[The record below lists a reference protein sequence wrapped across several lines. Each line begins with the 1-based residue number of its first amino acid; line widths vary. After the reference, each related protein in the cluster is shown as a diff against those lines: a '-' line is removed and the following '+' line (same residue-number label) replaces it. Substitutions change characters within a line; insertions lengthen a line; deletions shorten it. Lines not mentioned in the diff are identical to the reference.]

1 MRKYN
6 DLAMNNWRIAS
17 RHVDT
22 IEEIEE
28 PCKRAV
34 TSMAT
39 LILFIFFSVWDMRI
53 VEVVCN
59 LSFPLPMSI
68 RGIERN
74 AHQST
79 CNLWLWRSQ
88 VCMSRKNPRRTMSFA
103 NCVRNIVVEYVRVRI
118 EASLIPF
125 CNDLA
130 KRWRIASGDIGA
142 SAEEKEAAC
151 NLAVTMTTTKTTTKV
166 KSEYLAWAKGK
177 HSLLRELSVNLI
189 ESTETHLQ
197 LGVKGAKLQIL
208 IPSTYQWLTTSV
220 PSMTP
225 PPPDS
230 DEVFLVVTAGAMDSR
245 LDSSILAL
253 NEKLER
259 IVVAQEA
266 LHEVLDLLL
275 AVVTSLGQGKRV
287 DEHEELQHG
296 KHVNSD
302 DVNANGDDDENHSN
316 KGCESDDDSGGSE
329 SMVSEEEDD
338 DEFDHHNDDDDAD
351 YTASGYDIA
360 MGETAMTSS
369 NKEVES
375 RARGFLHA
383 LAETARKECEE
394 AQTAFRGQGDNPL
407 MWCRV
412 ISNPTFLKIQLQFEL
427 AGILSDH
434 IAAGL
439 NLSLDDPV
447 TLHLSFDKAIWSE
460 SFLRPQKPIE
470 YEQIQAT
477 QPHRA
482 DVNAI
487 ATTQTATPTETR
499 LDDIDVFLDKE
510 AERARGQD
518 HRSYG
523 LEILFPELTA
533 RFFQALNLSRES
545 ISRRRRES
553 LLSSSSSWPLQLE
566 TLNLYIKEEN
576 PIVGLARFISHQ
588 LRLLPN
594 WCLICWQPLQSCV
607 TRMRTCDRDLCLYR
621 FEELGLG
628 ATVLQEVKLSPEL
641 VDLELSL
648 ANVAI
653 RSPRDVFEPFP
664 AFLLTKEGVRGR
676 SGWFSSGA
684 GQHRDRANNKNTQLL
699 QAVLTSI
706 PPIGTL
712 QPCATEKDLK
722 RVLMRSWYVSRYLG
736 ALDPHGNPIQPWQ
749 PAGALLHQNPGSNSQ
764 SIQHLTPKLVE
775 VSCSHTF

>member
-1 MRKYN
+1 
-6 DLAMNNWRIAS
+6 
-17 RHVDT
+17 
-22 IEEIEE
+22 
-28 PCKRAV
+28 
-34 TSMAT
+34 
-39 LILFIFFSVWDMRI
+39 
-53 VEVVCN
+53 
-59 LSFPLPMSI
+59 
-68 RGIERN
+68 
-74 AHQST
+74 
-79 CNLWLWRSQ
+79 
-88 VCMSRKNPRRTMSFA
+88 MSFA

-118 EASLIPF
+118 EALLIPF

-130 KRWRIASGDIGA
+130 KRWRIASRDIGA
-142 SAEEKEAAC
+142 SEEEKEEAC
-151 NLAVTMTTTKTTTKV
+151 NLAVTMTTTKTTTRV

-177 HSLLRELSVNLI
+177 HGLLRELSMNLI
-189 ESTETHLQ
+189 ELTETHLQ

-208 IPSTYQWLTTSV
+208 IPSTYQLLTTSV
-220 PSMTP
+220 SSTTP

-230 DEVFLVVTAGAMDSR
+230 DEVFLVITAGVVDSR

-287 DEHEELQHG
+287 DEHEELQHV
-296 KHVNSD
+296 KHGNSD
-302 DVNANGDDDENHSN
+302 DVNANCDDDENHSN

-329 SMVSEEEDD
+329 SMVSDEEDD
-338 DEFDHHNDDDDAD
+338 DEFNHHNDNDDAD
-351 YTASGYDIA
+351 YTALGYDIA
-360 MGETAMTSS
+360 MGETARNSS
-369 NKEVES
+369 NMEVES

-383 LAETARKECEE
+383 LAEMARKECEE

-412 ISNPTFLKIQLQFEL
+412 ISNPTSLKIQLQFEL
-427 AGILSDH
+427 AGILGDH

-439 NLSLDDPV
+439 DLSLDDPV
-447 TLHLSFDKAIWSE
+447 TLHLSFDKATWGE
-460 SFLRPQKPIE
+460 SIFRRHKPIE

-482 DVNAI
+482 DINAI
-487 ATTQTATPTETR
+487 ATTETATLKETK
-499 LDDIDVFLDKE
+499 LDDIDVFLNKE
-510 AERARGQD
+510 AERARRQD

-545 ISRRRRES
+545 TITSSSRRRREA
-553 LLSSSSSWPLQLE
+553 LPSSSSSWPLQLE
-566 TLNLYIKEEN
+566 TLNLYINEEN
-576 PIVGLARFISHQ
+576 PILELARFISHQ

-653 RSPRDVFEPFP
+653 RSSRDVFEPFP
-664 AFLLTKEGVRGR
+664 AFLLTKDGVRGR
-676 SGWFSSGA
+676 SGWFSSAA
-684 GQHRDRANNKNTQLL
+684 GQHRNQVNNKNTQLL
-699 QAVLTSI
+699 QDVLMSI

-722 RVLMRSWYVSRYLG
+722 RVLMRSWYVSTYLG
-736 ALDPHGNPIQPWQ
+736 ALDPPHGNPIQP
-749 PAGALLHQNPGSNSQ
+749 ADALLHQNPGRNSQ
-764 SIQHLTPKLVE
+764 FIQHLTSKSVE

>member
-1 MRKYN
+1 
-6 DLAMNNWRIAS
+6 
-17 RHVDT
+17 
-22 IEEIEE
+22 
-28 PCKRAV
+28 
-34 TSMAT
+34 
-39 LILFIFFSVWDMRI
+39 
-53 VEVVCN
+53 
-59 LSFPLPMSI
+59 
-68 RGIERN
+68 
-74 AHQST
+74 
-79 CNLWLWRSQ
+79 
-88 VCMSRKNPRRTMSFA
+88 MSFA

-118 EASLIPF
+118 EASLVPF
-125 CNDLA
+125 CDDLA

-142 SAEEKEAAC
+142 IGEEKEEAC
-151 NLAVTMTTTKTTTKV
+151 NLAVTMTTTKTTTRV

-208 IPSTYQWLTTSV
+208 IPSTYQLLTTTVS
-220 PSMTP
+220 STTAP
-225 PPPDS
+225 PPNS
-230 DEVFLVVTAGAMDSR
+230 DEVFLVVTTGAVDSK
-245 LDSSILAL
+245 LDSSMLAL

-259 IVVAQEA
+259 IVVAQDA

-275 AVVTSLGQGKRV
+275 AVVTSLGQGKREI
-287 DEHEELQHG
+287 EHKALQHV

-302 DVNANGDDDENHSN
+302 DVNANCDDDENHSN
-316 KGCESDDDSGGSE
+316 NGCESDDDSGGSE
-329 SMVSEEEDD
+329 SIATEEEEDD
-338 DEFDHHNDDDDAD
+338 DDHHHDDDDAD

-369 NKEVES
+369 NTEVES

-394 AQTAFRGQGDNPL
+394 AQTAFRGQEVNPL

-412 ISNPTFLKIQLQFEL
+412 ISNPVTLKIQLQFEL

-434 IAAGL
+434 IATGL
-439 NLSLDDPV
+439 NLSLVDPV
-447 TLHLSFDKAIWSE
+447 TLHLSFDKAIWEE
-460 SFLRPQKPIE
+460 SIFQPHKPIN
-470 YEQIQAT
+470 YELIQAT
-477 QPHRA
+477 QPHTA

-487 ATTQTATPTETR
+487 AATQTATPTETGP
-499 LDDIDVFLDKE
+499 DDIDAFLDKE

-523 LEILFPELTA
+523 LEILFPELTV
-533 RFFQALNLSRES
+533 RFFQALNSSQES
-545 ISRRRRES
+545 TNTSSSRRRRES
-553 LLSSSSSWPLQLE
+553 LSSSSSSWPLQPE
-566 TLNLYIKEEN
+566 TLKLFIEEKN
-576 PIVGLARFISHQ
+576 PILGLAKFISHQ

-594 WCLICWQPLQSCV
+594 WCLICWQPLLSCV

-653 RSPRDVFEPFP
+653 WSTRDVFEPFP

-676 SGWFSSGA
+676 SGWFSSAA
-684 GQHRDRANNKNTQLL
+684 GQHRDRATSMANLDNKNTQLL
-699 QAVLTSI
+699 KAVLTSI

-722 RVLMRSWYVSRYLG
+722 RVLMRAWYVSSYLG
-736 ALDPHGNPIQPWQ
+736 ALNPPHGNPIQPPQ
-749 PAGALLHQNPGSNSQ
+749 PAGALPHQSPGSNTHSVWR
-764 SIQHLTPKLVE
+764 PNPNFKPVE